1 MIEDFKMTKKE
12 YQLEIYKKLEKSQGH
27 DYASFHFISI
37 WARITFDME
46 KKYGPDF
53 QEWELLEEEDILKYV
68 NNNELWDMIY
78 FAC

>member
-1 MIEDFKMTKKE
+1 MTKQE
-12 YQLEIYKKLEKSQGH
+12 YQLEIFKKLQKSQGH
-27 DYASFHFISI
+27 NYASSHFVSI
-37 WARITFDME
+37 WMRITFDME

-68 NNNELWDMIY
+68 YDNELLHLEMLS

>member
-1 MIEDFKMTKKE
+1 MTKKE
-12 YQLEIYKKLEKSQGH
+12 YNTEIFKKLEKSQGY
-27 DYASFHFISI
+27 DYASLHFVSILVRISL
-37 WARITFDME
+37 DMTQ
-46 KKYGPDF
+46 KYGPDF